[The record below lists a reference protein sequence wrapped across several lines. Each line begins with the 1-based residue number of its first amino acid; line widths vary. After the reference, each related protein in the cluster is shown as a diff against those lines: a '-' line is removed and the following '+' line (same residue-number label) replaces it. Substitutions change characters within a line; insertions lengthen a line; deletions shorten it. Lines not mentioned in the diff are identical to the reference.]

1 MTASEARQITNKV
14 REDNANSAMEEIIE
28 KSEEKI
34 QDAAEVGS
42 SFVVVEIKIFMVDE
56 ELLKQRIY
64 SYFKQLGY
72 KIKCSIYN
80 YMGYKYF
87 QITIDWEEQ

>member
-1 MTASEARQITNKV
+1 MTASEARKITNKV

-28 KSEEKI
+28 KSKEKI

-42 SFVVVEIKIFMVDE
+42 SFTIVEIKIFTVDE
-56 ELLKQRIY
+56 ELLRQKVY

-72 KIKCSIYN
+72 EVKCLIYD
-80 YMGYKYF
+80 YMGYKYC
-87 QITIDWEEQ
+87 QVTIDWEDK